1 MKLGRF
7 FGLLAPICLSACGMT
22 DDPREDEKRLSYPS
36 IPDPAFEHYLL
47 ESYDLN
53 GDGLFSYY
61 EAERVLV
68 IDCSG
73 RGVASLAGIE
83 HFVQLRELYC
93 SDNQI
98 ENLDL
103 GENLEL
109 QVVDCARNNLITIDV
124 EALLALHTL
133 DCSENE
139 LSTLELVRTPA
150 LWRVNCSANDLTVLD
165 VSNCARPMELVDA
178 RFNPMDVLYIGRN
191 QQIKNLQPGSAEVR
205 EK

>member
-1 MKLGRF
+1 MKTCNRF
-7 FGLLAPICLSACGMT
+7 LPFALLALSACGMT
-22 DDPREDEKRLSYPS
+22 DDPREDEKRLSYPP
-36 IPDPAFEHYLL
+36 IPDPAFEEYLL
-47 ESYDLN
+47 ETYDLN
-53 GDGLFSYY
+53 ADGRFSYY
-61 EAERVLV
+61 EAERILR

-73 RGVASLAGIE
+73 RGIASLSGIE
-83 HFVQLRELYC
+83 HFIQLRELYC

-103 GENLEL
+103 GENIEL
-109 QVVDCARNNLITIDV
+109 QVVDCARNNLITLDI

-139 LSTLELVRTPA
+139 LSRLEPVRTPA
-150 LWRVNCSANDLTVLD
+150 LSDLNCSSNELTLLD
-165 VSNCARPMELVDA
+165 VSNCAHPMLRVDA
-178 RFNPMDVLYIGRN
+178 RFNPMEILYIGSN